1 MECPPLSIMWV
12 LLGDGP
18 RRSERGVQTVQERED
33 VEMVGGFLGNE
44 SHFFR
49 EAFHV
54 AFRPGGSSG
63 LYVLITSCSL
73 FS

>member
-1 MECPPLSIMWV
+1 MPL
-12 LLGDGP
+12 GGGP
-18 RRSERGVQTVQERED
+18 RRSERGVQAVQERED
-33 VEMVGGFLGNE
+33 VEMVGNE

-63 LYVLITSCSL
+63 LCVLITPCSL
-73 FS
+73 SS